1 MLGIKARTTIAV
13 VLVAAAIGAIGAG
26 APSADAYK
34 CPSTDPCG
42 SVESLEHK
50 CQLLGELNQSE
61 AKANE
66 AYAKEGN
73 MAGANETAENL
84 DRGHQLEETY
94 GCHDCSRRR
103 PALATGKHDRLADA
117 RVHVENGRFI
127 DRDPLSREVD
137 PAAPESPRG
146 LRGLSAT
153 APDGVVAGSTS
164 AGTWR
169 WRKAA

>member
-1 MLGIKARTTIAV
+1 MLGIKAHTTIAV
-13 VLVAAAIGAIGAG
+13 VLVAAAIGAVGAVAG
-26 APSADAYK
+26 ATSAYAYK

-73 MAGANETAENL
+73 MTGANETAENL

-94 GCHDCSRRR
+94 GCHDG
-103 PALATGKHDRLADA
+103 PA
-117 RVHVENGRFI
+117 RV
-127 DRDPLSREVD
+127 
-137 PAAPESPRG
+137 APSTGGSVSTGLTASVLGAVQRSPQESTTVSPTRAYT
-146 LRGLSAT
+146 SKT
-153 APDGVVAGSTS
+153 AVSSIAI
-164 AGTWR
+164 R
-169 WRKAA
+169 

>member
-26 APSADAYK
+26 APSANAYK

-94 GCHDCSRRR
+94 GCHDG
-103 PALATGKHDRLADA
+103 PA
-117 RVHVENGRFI
+117 RV
-127 DRDPLSREVD
+127 
-137 PAAPESPRG
+137 APSTG
-146 LRGLSAT
+146 ALVSAGLSAT
-153 APDGVVAGSTS
+153 VLGAVQRSPQESTTVS
-164 AGTWR
+164 PTRAYTSKTAVSSIAIR
-169 WRKAA
+169 